1 MFAILRRNWLV
12 WTRAIVVFLVV
23 VAGVLVLCNSWL
35 TRYVES
41 DRFRTELENETAK
54 GLHFPSGRYA
64 PIRRAGFATVESE
77 SFQARDGKKALEAM
91 DARGLRAKFNPWGI
105 FLRRW
110 ELDEVHIQ
118 SGEVGIQIYE
128 ANPEG
133 VPSKPWFSIFLPNRV
148 YLKRIESEPA
158 NVTWQFRGER
168 AGFFGTRLL
177 ITPHGSDFEYRA
189 TGGTLKMALIP
200 DLYLRHTHLLITK
213 TLLTLYDLDLAPGAL
228 AAASDGSI
236 RGAGGVGIG
245 KDKSVDFN
253 VSFDRLPIRGWLP
266 SNWKEHFAG
275 SGAGAVHWTGKNPK
289 LESSAGEGSLRVR
302 DARIDQLPF
311 LEKLATLAQKR
322 SLEHLRLNDCS
333 LDLAWRYPKIEVKNI
348 ALEEKGKFR
357 IEGAISI
364 NRGSLGGAI
373 ALGVTR
379 EYLDWLPKPEEI
391 FARERGGYLWTTVHL
406 SGTIEE
412 PKQDLSSRIVDLFE
426 ESPGAYLGLLLR
438 ELEAWLKKTFSG
450 E

>member
-1 MFAILRRNWLV
+1 M
-12 WTRAIVVFLVV
+12 VFLLV

-41 DRFRTELENETAK
+41 DRFREALEKETAK
-54 GLHFPSGRYA
+54 GLHFPSGRYS
-64 PIRRAGFATVESE
+64 PIRRAAFLTAESE
-77 SFQARDGKKALEAM
+77 SFQASDGKKALKRL
-91 DARGLRAKFNPWGI
+91 DARGLRAKFNPCGF

-118 SGEVGIQIYE
+118 SGEEEIHLYE
-128 ANPEG
+128 PNPEG

-189 TGGTLKMALIP
+189 TGGTLQMALIP

-275 SGAGAVHWTGKNPK
+275 SGAGAVHWTGNNPK
-289 LESSAGEGSLRVR
+289 LESSAGEGSLRVS
-302 DARIDQLPF
+302 DGRIDQLPF
-311 LEKLATLAQKR
+311 LEKVAALAQKR

-333 LDLAWRYPKIEVKNI
+333 LDLAWRYPKIEIKNI

-357 IEGAISI
+357 IEGAISV

-373 ALGVTR
+373 ALGVTP

-391 FARERGGYLWTTVHL
+391 FTRERGGYRWTTVHL
-406 SGTIEE
+406 SGTVEE
-412 PKQDLSSRIVDLFE
+412 PKQDLSPRIVALFK

-438 ELEAWLKKTFSG
+438 ELGAWLKNIFLEGRAPASP
-450 E
+450 

>member
-41 DRFRTELENETAK
+41 DRFREALDKETAK
-54 GLHFPSGRYA
+54 GLHFPSGRYS
-64 PIRRAGFATVESE
+64 PIRRAGFTTVESE
-77 SFQARDGKKALEAM
+77 SFQASDGKKALKTM

-110 ELDEVHIQ
+110 ELEELRIQ
-118 SGEVGIQIYE
+118 SGEVAIQMYE

-133 VPSKPWFSIFLPNRV
+133 VSSKRWFSIFLPNRV
-148 YLKRIESEPA
+148 YLKHIESESA

-177 ITPHGSDFEYRA
+177 ITPHGRDFEYRA

-200 DLYLRHTHLLITK
+200 DLYLRHMHLLITK

-236 RGAGGVGIG
+236 HGAGGVGIG

-253 VSFDRLPIRGWLP
+253 VSFDRLPIGGWLP
-266 SNWKEHFAG
+266 SKWRGHFTG
-275 SGAGAVHWTGKNPK
+275 SGAGAVHWTGKDPK
-289 LESSAGEGSLRVR
+289 LESSAGEGSLRVS
-302 DARIDQLPF
+302 DARMP
-311 LEKLATLAQKR
+311 R
-322 SLEHLRLNDCS
+322 STS
-333 LDLAWRYPKIEVKNI
+333 PSAV
-348 ALEEKGKFR
+348 
-357 IEGAISI
+357 
-364 NRGSLGGAI
+364 
-373 ALGVTR
+373 
-379 EYLDWLPKPEEI
+379 
-391 FARERGGYLWTTVHL
+391 ER
-406 SGTIEE
+406 
-412 PKQDLSSRIVDLFE
+412 SS
-426 ESPGAYLGLLLR
+426 SAAAP
-438 ELEAWLKKTFSG
+438 
-450 E
+450 

>member
-1 MFAILRRNWLV
+1 MTRRRWRIVSAASGIFLAVAAGAVPFLNLR
-12 WTRAIVVFLVV
+12 
-23 VAGVLVLCNSWL
+23 L
-35 TRYVES
+35 THYVES
-41 DRFRTELENETAK
+41 DRFRARLENETAK
-54 GLHFPSGRYA
+54 GLHFPSGHYA
-64 PIRRAGFATVESE
+64 PIRRASFATVESE
-77 SFQARDGKKALEAM
+77 RFQASDGKKALKTM

-110 ELDEVHIQ
+110 ELDDVHIQ

-133 VPSKPWFSIFLPNRV
+133 VSSKPWFSIFLPNRV
-148 YLKRIESEPA
+148 YLKHIESEPA

-168 AGFFGTRLL
+168 AGFFGARLL

-200 DLYLRHTHLLITK
+200 DLYLRQMHLLITK
-213 TLLTLYDLDLAPGAL
+213 TLLTLYDLDFAPSMLADG
-228 AAASDGSI
+228 SDGSI
-236 RGAGGVGIG
+236 HGAGGVGIG

-275 SGAGAVHWTGKNPK
+275 SGAGAVHWTGRNPK
-289 LESSAGEGSLRVR
+289 LESSAGEGSLRVSG
-302 DARIDQLPF
+302 ARIDNLPF
-311 LEKLATLAQKR
+311 LEKLAALAQKK
-322 SLEHLRLNDCS
+322 SLEHLRLSDCS
-333 LDLAWRYPKIEVKNI
+333 LDLAWRYPKIEIKNI
-348 ALEEKGKFR
+348 ALEEKGRFR

-364 NRGSLGGAI
+364 DRGSLGGAI

-391 FARERGGYLWTTVHL
+391 FTRERGGYLWATVHL
-406 SGTIEE
+406 SGTIKE
-412 PKQDLSSRIVDLFE
+412 PKQDLSPRIVELFK

-438 ELEAWLKKTFSG
+438 ELEAWLKRTFNG

>member
-1 MFAILRRNWLV
+1 MLSILRRRWLI
-12 WTRAIVVFLVV
+12 WAGAIVVFLVV
-23 VAGVLVLCNSWL
+23 AGAVVLCNPWL

-41 DRFRTELENETAK
+41 DRFRAKIENETAK
-54 GLHFPSGRYA
+54 GLHFPSGHYA
-64 PIRRAGFATVESE
+64 PIHRTGFAAVESE
-77 SFQARDGKKALEAM
+77 SFQASDGKKALKTM
-91 DARGLRAKFNPWGI
+91 NARGLRAKFNPWGI

-133 VPSKPWFSIFLPNRV
+133 VPSKPWFSVFLPNRV
-148 YLKRIESEPA
+148 YLKHIKSEPA

-189 TGGTLKMALIP
+189 TGGALKMALIP
-200 DLYLRHTHLLITK
+200 DLYLRHMHLLITK
-213 TLLTLYDLDLAPGAL
+213 TLLTLYALDLAPGAL

-236 RGAGGVGIG
+236 HGAGGVGIG
-245 KDKSVDFN
+245 QDKSVDFN

-275 SGAGAVHWTGKNPK
+275 LGAGAVHWTGKNSK
-289 LESSAGEGSLRVR
+289 LESSAGEGSLRVC

-412 PKQDLSSRIVDLFE
+412 PKQDLSPRIVDLFE

>member
-23 VAGVLVLCNSWL
+23 VAGVLMLCNSWL

-275 SGAGAVHWTGKNPK
+275 SGAGAVHWTGNNPK
-289 LESSAGEGSLRVR
+289 LESSAGEGSLRVS
-302 DARIDQLPF
+302 DGRIDQLPF

-333 LDLAWRYPKIEVKNI
+333 LDFAWRYPKIEIKNI

-357 IEGAISI
+357 IEGAIFV

-373 ALGVTR
+373 ALGVAL
-379 EYLDWLPKPEEI
+379 EYLDWLPKAEEI
-391 FARERGGYLWTTVHL
+391 FTRERGGYRWTTVHL
-406 SGTIEE
+406 SGTVEE
-412 PKQDLSSRIVDLFE
+412 PKQDLSPRILELFKQ
-426 ESPGAYLGLLLR
+426 SPGAYLRLLFR
-438 ELEAWLKKTFSG
+438 QFEGWLKRGFG
-450 E
+450 GD

>member
-23 VAGVLVLCNSWL
+23 VAGVLMLCNSWL
-35 TRYVES
+35 TRYVGS

-236 RGAGGVGIG
+236 HGAGGVGIG
-245 KDKSVDFN
+245 QDKSVDFN
-253 VSFDRLPIRGWLP
+253 VSFDWLPIRSWLP

-275 SGAGAVHWTGKNPK
+275 SGAGVVHWTGKNSK
-289 LESSAGEGSLRVR
+289 LESSAGEGSLRVS
-302 DARIDQLPF
+302 DGRIDQLPF

-379 EYLDWLPKPEEI
+379 EYLDCLPKTEEI
-391 FARERGGYLWTTVHL
+391 FARERGGYLCTTVHL
-406 SGTIEE
+406 SWTSEV
-412 PKQDLSSRIVDLFE
+412 PKQDLSSRIVHLFE

-438 ELEAWLKKTFSG
+438 ELGAWLKKTFSG